1 MLREKKDDAKNGKH
15 RREKR
20 DTTKEITVLRNL
32 ELNVVKKEKREA
44 REKER

>member
-1 MLREKKDDAKNGKH
+1 VLRENKDVAKNGKR

-32 ELNVVKKEKREA
+32 ELNVV
-44 REKER
+44 